1 MINPKVLLSV
11 ALTFISTFCLSQTV
25 HVTKESMRI
34 KNENADGYSIVLS
47 GSDINNSFVKYL
59 KGLGKVKQ
67 GFDYHTL
74 TGANIGGKL
83 YAANIYA
90 SAKDNDNKGTAWI
103 GIKNSE
109 WSKEEAEAVDKQ
121 LEKIVYDFGVQF
133 YRGKIQNQIDE
144 STHALQTA
152 ERQQQKFINQN
163 RDLNTRLEDNKRQKI
178 QLEKSLVDNKLE
190 NENLLKSIEK
200 NKKDQDSLRIV
211 NEQIKKV
218 IEMQKQKQQEVK

>member
-1 MINPKVLLSV
+1 M
-11 ALTFISTFCLSQTV
+11 SQTV

-34 KNENADGYSIVLS
+34 KNENADGYSIVLD
-47 GSDINNSFVKYL
+47 GDNINNSFVKYL

-83 YAANIYA
+83 YATNIYA
-90 SAKDNDNKGTAWI
+90 SAKESEKKGTVWI
-103 GIKNSE
+103 GIKNTE
-109 WSKEEAEAVDKQ
+109 WNKDDAEALDKH

-133 YRGKIQNQIDE
+133 YRDKIQSQIDE
-144 STHALQTA
+144 SNRALQAA

-163 RDLNTRLEDNKRQKI
+163 RDLNVRLEDNKRQKI
-178 QLEKSLVDNKLE
+178 ELEKSLLDNKRE

-200 NKKDQDSLRIV
+200 NKKDQDSLKVI
-211 NEQIKKV
+211 NDQIKKV
-218 IEMQKQKQQEVK
+218 IEMQRQKQQEVK